1 MADPQ
6 IQALARRLASL
17 EKARLRAK
25 QPNLGFSTIDGG
37 GAIQATDE
45 DDVLTM
51 IVGKQFDGTNT
62 ASVVTGPTPPTPI
75 VPLVT
80 AQGGALRIYW
90 DGTFTDGNVAPMDFA
105 RVLAYAEPLST
116 YTGPEPLNQTLI
128 VGQFT
133 SATGAEL
140 TAALDPGVEY
150 VVYLVCWTQAGKY
163 GTASDIDTGTP
174 GLLADGAEL
183 AAKST
188 VYRQATAPWPDG
200 DTGHADDIGDLWFNT
215 SLGPGKIF
223 DVVSRSITSN
233 VATLTLDE
241 DHDMV
246 VGSLVT
252 VSGVDAAFDG
262 SFDVTAIT
270 TATISYALT
279 SADLAETASMGF
291 AQGANV
297 EPLNRP
303 FIWDGSIWV
312 ATQDSDASAA
322 STLEQQVAQQQQ
334 DIATLRITA
343 TDASNA
349 AYAADGRISISDYEP
364 TSDDVAGK
372 QEGSMWITRTRDRVN
387 ECVNPSFETSTA
399 GWSVSGLSIAQQAV
413 SPAGDGAYA
422 ARVTNDSGGA
432 LRYTYLT
439 TALTVTAGEEVT
451 ASAYLKSISGGT
463 TGYYVFINWFDGS
476 NALIGSSTSLI
487 TGAIDTADWVR
498 MWATGQA
505 PDNTAYAY
513 IGVASGAAN
522 NAAVW
527 DLDAVLVE
535 RSGRLGR
542 YFDGGSEG
550 GSWQGT
556 AELSA
561 SNLDGNAIIRL
572 FTLED
577 GAWTE
582 KFWTA
587 DTITSV
593 NVDVLRSG
601 VGYVRPATLAAGTF
615 DGALVGDNSLAVD
628 KQFVVDAPCSENL
641 TAGDIVNVWNNE
653 GLHMVRKAKASA
665 VGYEA
670 HGFVLDTVTTGQQVN
685 VYTNGYNPL
694 LVDLAPGPQF
704 LSTTAGKVS
713 STPPTDVGTI
723 VQRVGYAP
731 DSTTL
736 NFAALTSIAIT

>member
-6 IQALARRLASL
+6 IKALARRLANL
-17 EKARLRAK
+17 ERQRLLSK
-25 QPNLGFSTIDGG
+25 QPTLGHSTIDGG
-37 GAIQATDE
+37 GAIQVTNE

-51 IVGKQFDGTNT
+51 IVGKQFDDTTT

-75 VPLVT
+75 VPFLTVT
-80 AQGGALRIYW
+80 PGALRIYW
-90 DGTFTDGNVAPMDFA
+90 DGTFASGAVAPMDFA

-116 YTGPEPLNQTLI
+116 YTGPEPLNQALI

-140 TAALDPGVEY
+140 TASLDPGVEY
-150 VVYLVCWTQAGKY
+150 VVYFVAWTQAGKY
-163 GTASDIDTGTP
+163 SAASGVATATP
-174 GLLADGAEL
+174 AGLADAAEL

-188 VYRQATAPWPDG
+188 VYRQAAAPWPDG

-223 DVVSRSITSN
+223 DVISRSITTN
-233 VATLTLDE
+233 VATITVDE

-252 VSGVDAAFDG
+252 ISGVDPLFDG

-270 TATISYALT
+270 STTLSYALT
-279 SADLAETASMGF
+279 GANLAETASVGF

-303 FIWDGSIWV
+303 FIWDGSTWV

-322 STLEQQVAQQQQ
+322 QTLEQQTAQQGQ

-343 TDASNA
+343 TDAYNTA
-349 AYAADGRISISDYEP
+349 VTADGRVVISDYEP
-364 TSDDVAGK
+364 GPEDVAGK
-372 QEGSMWITRTRDRVN
+372 VDGSLWITRTRDRLN
-387 ECVNPSFETSTA
+387 LITNPSFEVDLTH
-399 GWSVSGLSIAQQAV
+399 WSGVGMTPARVAD
-413 SPAGDGAYA
+413 SPAGDGAWVAEITNSAIAETHRITWNPGSPYEPCSPGASIA
-422 ARVTNDSGGA
+422 ASVYMKLMSGSGAGSYISIEFFDAALASLGEFPGATITATTTQYDRAYSIATAPDLSASFLVRVYNPN
-432 LRYTYLT
+432 
-439 TALTVTAGEEVT
+439 
-451 ASAYLKSISGGT
+451 ASAVYRIDAALAEVSGK
-463 TGYYVFINWFDGS
+463 
-476 NALIGSSTSLI
+476 
-487 TGAIDTADWVR
+487 
-498 MWATGQA
+498 
-505 PDNTAYAY
+505 
-513 IGVASGAAN
+513 
-522 NAAVW
+522 
-527 DLDAVLVE
+527 
-535 RSGRLGR
+535 LGR

-550 GSWQGT
+550 GSWIDT
-556 AELSA
+556 PDLSRSA
-561 SNLDGNAIIRL
+561 LDGGAIIRL

-577 GAWTE
+577 GGWSE

-587 DTITSV
+587 DTISSV

-601 VGYVRPATLAAGTF
+601 IGYVRPTSLAAGTI

-628 KQFVVDAPCSENL
+628 KLYVEDAPCSEAVA
-641 TAGDIVNVWNNE
+641 AGDIVNVWNNE
-653 GLHMVRKAKASA
+653 GIHMVRLAKASA

-670 HGFVLDTVTTGQQVN
+670 HGFVLEAAAIGAQAK
-685 VYTNGYNPL
+685 VYPFGYNPL
-694 LVDLAPGPQF
+694 LTDLAPGVAF

-723 VQRVGYAP
+723 VQRVGHAI